1 MATPVDFTNYL
12 QSVVDSYEKQPDL
25 YTLTD
30 LQVEV
35 RVEISPEDRSPQ
47 TPKNKPETKIDRL
60 EVIAGIRKYLREGNV
75 LLVGKPG
82 SGKSTVLQRFR
93 WELAREALK
102 DGDRAIPI
110 LVQLRSDRSIVQAI
124 CAEFRQAKLKVSE
137 EKVDDLLLDGKLLLL
152 LDGVNEMPS
161 PQRRQDLQQFRDD
174 NSDTPMI
181 FTTRDLALGGSLGIE
196 KKLEMCALTEAQ
208 MREFVH
214 KHLPQ
219 NGDSLLRQLRD
230 RLREIAETPL
240 LLWMMCEV
248 FENTGEIP
256 QSKGEL
262 FQKFD
267 RQYDE
272 FKGNIL
278 ISDDFRRFKS
288 ELLQQLAFVM
298 LQGNLQQ
305 PTEGL
310 VAISRNLAEGILE
323 GWLHHRGVLDA
334 PTKAKEWLEDLL
346 EHHLLQVAAK
356 PEEIEFHHQLFQEYY
371 AGRALLKLLVEKH
384 QDAIN
389 DERFKH
395 FYLNYFKWTE
405 PLAFMLSLL
414 GDEAQ
419 AVRVVRLALEV
430 DVMLGARLAG
440 EVQREFQKCTVGL
453 VDGLDVPGWLKV
465 GLLGEVRS
473 DEAIPGLLKLIEH
486 SDSDVPGMAAHT
498 LRKIGDEA
506 AIPGLLKLIE
516 HLDSDVRWSA
526 ADALGKIGDKA
537 AIPGLL
543 KLLEYSDDDVRKMVV
558 DALGK
563 IGDKDAIP
571 GLLKLVE
578 HSDDDVREIVADA
591 LGEIGDDAAIPGLL
605 KLVEDSGEDVRY
617 SVADA
622 LGKIGSEA
630 AIPGLLK
637 LVEDSDFAVRE
648 RVAYALGKIDCEA
661 AIPLLFKLVEDSNF
675 LVRALAQDVL
685 IKIGY
690 RVAIPR
696 LVPLVEKSEYNMNIS
711 AEDVLSD
718 MSISTKKLL
727 DEIDDEVAIPLLLEL
742 VEDSGFQYN
751 TKLVNTL
758 CKIGSEA
765 AIPGLLK
772 LVEHS
777 NSYVREMVLDVLGNI
792 GSETAIPGLLKL
804 VEDSNSYVRWKATD
818 ALAKI
823 AKQHKEKV
831 APHLPHLFTL
841 IPSKSGKEVHHLI
854 LAIQAAC
861 KYYNYPIRQLSLT
874 PESRSHPANASASIY
889 IQSVERFMSNQPP
902 IFHQENATIGV
913 NYAAENSNPKV
924 IQKIEAAQ
932 QSSPE
937 AALNAVV
944 QIIQALEKKYTYVQ
958 DEQQARH
965 IIDAEFKEIKEQKP
979 IEWQNLISLK
989 RLYNGG
995 KNAAVKVGE
1004 HFAESSVWGKAGVG
1018 FLEGVSEDVN

>member
-1 MATPVDFTNYL
+1 
-12 QSVVDSYEKQPDL
+12 
-25 YTLTD
+25 
-30 LQVEV
+30 
-35 RVEISPEDRSPQ
+35 
-47 TPKNKPETKIDRL
+47 
-60 EVIAGIRKYLREGNV
+60 
-75 LLVGKPG
+75 
-82 SGKSTVLQRFR
+82 
-93 WELAREALK
+93 
-102 DGDRAIPI
+102 
-110 LVQLRSDRSIVQAI
+110 
-124 CAEFRQAKLKVSE
+124 
-137 EKVDDLLLDGKLLLL
+137 
-152 LDGVNEMPS
+152 
-161 PQRRQDLQQFRDD
+161 
-174 NSDTPMI
+174 
-181 FTTRDLALGGSLGIE
+181 
-196 KKLEMCALTEAQ
+196 
-208 MREFVH
+208 
-214 KHLPQ
+214 
-219 NGDSLLRQLRD
+219 
-230 RLREIAETPL
+230 
-240 LLWMMCEV
+240 
-248 FENTGEIP
+248 
-256 QSKGEL
+256 
-262 FQKFD
+262 
-267 RQYDE
+267 
-272 FKGNIL
+272 
-278 ISDDFRRFKS
+278 
-288 ELLQQLAFVM
+288 
-298 LQGNLQQ
+298 
-305 PTEGL
+305 
-310 VAISRNLAEGILE
+310 
-323 GWLHHRGVLDA
+323 
-334 PTKAKEWLEDLL
+334 
-346 EHHLLQVAAK
+346 
-356 PEEIEFHHQLFQEYY
+356 
-371 AGRALLKLLVEKH
+371 
-384 QDAIN
+384 
-389 DERFKH
+389 
-395 FYLNYFKWTE
+395 
-405 PLAFMLSLL
+405 
-414 GDEAQ
+414 
-419 AVRVVRLALEV
+419 
-430 DVMLGARLAG
+430 
-440 EVQREFQKCTVGL
+440 
-453 VDGLDVPGWLKV
+453 
-465 GLLGEVRS
+465 
-473 DEAIPGLLKLIEH
+473 
-486 SDSDVPGMAAHT
+486 
-498 LRKIGDEA
+498 
-506 AIPGLLKLIE
+506 
-516 HLDSDVRWSA
+516 
-526 ADALGKIGDKA
+526 
-537 AIPGLL
+537 
-543 KLLEYSDDDVRKMVV
+543 MVV